1 MGLPLFG
8 TDGDPGPSFVNLLNS
23 SGIDALAHQVLES
36 DAPHATTVVALRY
49 RDGVVLAADRQAS
62 MSYVA
67 SRDVRKIEPADSF
80 TAVAISGVAAAGLQM
95 TRLLQVSF
103 EHYEKMQDSSLSLEG
118 KANYLSPLIQSINLG
133 GVFVV
138 LPLLAGWDTNHRRGR
153 VFSYDFA
160 GGCYERDDY
169 TVIGSGTPFAE
180 GVLRLGYRTDLTLD
194 EALDLAAL
202 AIYEAG
208 DNDLA
213 TGGPDFVR
221 RIFPM
226 MVSVTADGFAEEP
239 EGAVERRFR
248 AILDRRT
255 QTGGVA
261 GGSLR

>member
-1 MGLPLFG
+1 MGLPLFDS
-8 TDGDPGPSFVNLLNS
+8 THDPGPSFVSLLQS
-23 SGIDALAHQVLES
+23 SGVPLGAPSAETLS
-36 DAPHATTVVALRY
+36 PHATTVVALRFA
-49 RDGVVLAADRQAS
+49 DGVVLAADRQAS
-62 MSYVA
+62 MGYVA
-67 SRDVRKIEPADSF
+67 SRDVRKIEPADRF
-80 TAVAISGVAAAGLQM
+80 TAVAISGTAATGLQM

-118 KANYLSPLIQSINLG
+118 KANYLSPIIQSINIG
-133 GVFVV
+133 GPFVV
-138 LPLLAGWDTNHRRGR
+138 LPLLAGWDVIHRRGR
-153 VFSYDFA
+153 VFSYDGA
-160 GGCYERDDY
+160 GGCYERDDF
-169 TVIGSGTPFAE
+169 TVIGSGTQFAE
-180 GVLRLGYRTDLTLD
+180 SVLRLGYRVDMNRD

-221 RIFPM
+221 KIFPM
-226 MVSVTADGFAEEP
+226 MVTVTTEGFAEE
-239 EGAVERRFR
+239 GADMVERRFR